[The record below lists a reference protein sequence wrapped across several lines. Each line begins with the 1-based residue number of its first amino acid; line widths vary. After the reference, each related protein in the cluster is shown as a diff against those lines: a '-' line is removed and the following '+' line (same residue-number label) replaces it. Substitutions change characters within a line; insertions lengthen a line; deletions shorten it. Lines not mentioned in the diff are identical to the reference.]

1 MRITLPTQ
9 SRQLGPIC
17 IMQQI
22 DVLELE
28 SRPTR
33 SRVRP
38 SCASPAGAPGCQIS
52 GRGDAA
58 AHSVAFP
65 NQALEAVFEKM
76 VIIVPCKDE
85 PVKTIQNILRG
96 VPPDCAV
103 ILVSNCRDGYQAKAR
118 MLENTCRYGR
128 EAILVHQKFR
138 GAAAAFDAVGVREL
152 LDQTF
157 PEKIRDGKGEG
168 MYLGIAMARTFF
180 PDREYVGFVDADNQ
194 VPGSVNEYCRVYAA
208 GFILS
213 NQYDDSGDEH
223 VMVRVSWPSKPKVRD
238 GEISF
243 DEPEGRSSRVVNR
256 FLDRL
261 FAEPFGDGSKFI
273 TTGNAGEHAM
283 TMDMALSSRWANGY
297 AIETYQ
303 FMDPFLRA
311 GSGSRETRASSLH
324 TSQNSSSVASDDH
337 ASDTDS
343 DTDSVVGSSGAS
355 IESASSYGDADC
367 ESRKYDGA
375 FSMEIPAHAEYAAVG
390 GGDCVGCEDEA
401 VSEMDFLHRCPAVPS
416 MKPVR
421 ILQIGTVNPHFHRQG
436 DDVHILRMWAA
447 GLGAIW
453 HSLGPST
460 AIPGVGRDA
469 IADLKSAMKAYAL
482 ENGGIGEEDE
492 LPQPRV
498 YPAMDHL
505 DFDEFENVLMSKKY
519 LHEHGAPRFFG
530 LGNQVE
536 CSLMN

>member
-33 SRVRP
+33 RSRVRP
-38 SCASPAGAPGCQIS
+38 SSASASASATATATASASASAPVVAAAAAA
-52 GRGDAA
+52 AA
-58 AHSVAFP
+58 AHPDSVAFP
-65 NQALEAVFEKM
+65 NHVLEAVFEKM

-85 PVKTIQNILRG
+85 PVKTIQNVLRG
-96 VPPDCAV
+96 IPPDCAV
-103 ILVSNCRDGYQAKAR
+103 ILVSNCSGGYRAKAS
-118 MLENTCRYGR
+118 MLEGACRYGR
-128 EAILVHQKFR
+128 EAVLVHQKYR
-138 GAAAAFDAVGVREL
+138 GAAAAFDAVGVPEL
-152 LDQTF
+152 LDRAAPGRHET
-157 PEKIRDGKGEG
+157 KIRDGKGEG

-208 GFILS
+208 GFTLS
-213 NQYDDSGDEH
+213 KQYCGESGDSGDDDSEH
-223 VMVRVSWPSKPKVRD
+223 VMVRISWPSKPKVRD

-243 DEPEGRSSRVVNR
+243 DEPEGRSSRVVNS
-256 FLDRL
+256 FLNRL
-261 FAEPFGDGSKFI
+261 FAEPFGDASKFI

-311 GSGSRETRASSLH
+311 GSSLRETRAEGSLH
-324 TSQNSSSVASDDH
+324 ALPNSSS
-337 ASDTDS
+337 
-343 DTDSVVGSSGAS
+343 
-355 IESASSYGDADC
+355 
-367 ESRKYDGA
+367 
-375 FSMEIPAHAEYAAVG
+375 
-390 GGDCVGCEDEA
+390 
-401 VSEMDFLHRCPAVPS
+401 
-416 MKPVR
+416 PVR

-436 DDVHILRMWAA
+436 NDVHILRMWAA

-453 HSLGPST
+453 HSLGGFPGST
-460 AIPGVGRDA
+460 GVIPGVGKDT

-482 ENGGIGEEDE
+482 ENGGIGTEED

-498 YPAMDHL
+498 YPAMDRL
-505 DFDEFENVLMSKKY
+505 DFDEFENVLMSKRY
-519 LHEHGAPRFFG
+519 LGEHGAPLFFG
-530 LGNQVE
+530 FDSQVE
-536 CSLMN
+536 